1 MYSVKG
7 DGITIYNDTYLT
19 ESVKGLNPKLTL
31 KDNSAG
37 SFEITLPPGNAGYDT
52 LERLSSE
59 IVVYRDNVEIW
70 SGRIIKEKKDFMNN
84 RILTCEGELAYLNDT
99 TQPPNE
105 YVERSILQFL
115 TALLTEHNNK
125 VGTDK
130 QFKMGA
136 VNGWV
141 NETISCFTNNE
152 STLEVINNQL
162 IERFGGHLIIEKKV
176 DGRYLHYV
184 EEYPNTPSQ
193 EIRFGENLLDFTR
206 NWDMTKL
213 ATVITPKGAPL
224 EEPPEGWPEGLDAYV
239 DVKSVNGGSPYV
251 TSEAAISEFGWI
263 EAVVDWPDVDDPA
276 ELLSKAQLYLQ
287 DAQFV
292 DMVIDVSAVDL
303 RYLNKDIESINLLD
317 QVRCIS
323 RPHGMDRLFPV
334 SELNIQ
340 LDKPENSTYV
350 LGSIV
355 KENTLS
361 GSIKS
366 GNADI
371 INKINNIPKVNVEK
385 ILDTAFENAT
395 DIMNSKTRGIV
406 TITQNAQGSQSLV
419 ISSDNTYDP
428 ITDLWSTQT
437 KLWRWNINGFA
448 FSSDGGRSF
457 SNVAITMDGAISANA
472 ITTGTMSADRV
483 RTGILQSQ
491 DGNVVWNLNSGG
503 SLTIKRGEIRLGTG
517 GAHWSGSKFYVDEY
531 GDLWAE
537 EGKIGGFTI
546 SSYSIYNDSI
556 ELDGAG
562 IRFTVPKPS
571 PQTGLYQVGRMGT
584 LTLED
589 EPEKYGMLIN
599 LELESSYISFGQRE
613 EEEEPYMMKLFYAG
627 INNPP
632 LGYKADRWH
641 LGTYFSLD
649 NYGFEGT
656 YGSRVYQ
663 SLDWVVSSSNNR
675 PKEISLVAN
684 LRIGSSGNVISYEE
698 FDCCIINGVIMRQVN

>member
-1 MYSVKG
+1 MYTVKG
-7 DGITIYNDTYLT
+7 DGITIYDDTYLA

-37 SFEITLPPGNAGYDT
+37 SFEITLPPGNEGYDK
-52 LERLSSE
+52 LKRLSSE

-105 YVERSILQFL
+105 YIEISILQFL

-125 VGTDK
+125 VGIDK

-141 NETISCFTNNE
+141 NEILTISTNNE

-162 IERFGGHLIIEKKV
+162 IARFGGHLIIEKKA

-184 EEYPNTPSQ
+184 EEYPNTSSQ

-213 ATVITPKGAPL
+213 ATVITPKGARL

-251 TSEAAISEFGWI
+251 TSEEAISEFGWI
-263 EAVVDWPDVDDPA
+263 EAVVDWPDVDDPE
-276 ELLSKAQLYLQ
+276 ELLSKAQSYLQ

-292 DMVIDVSAVDL
+292 DMVIDVSAIDL

-395 DIMNSKTRGIV
+395 NIMNSKTRGIV
-406 TITQNAQGSQSLV
+406 TITQNPQGSQSLV
-419 ISSDNTYDP
+419 ISSDNTYNP
-428 ITDLWSTQT
+428 TTDLWSTQT
-437 KLWRWNINGFA
+437 KLWRWNINGLA

-472 ITTGTMSADRV
+472 ITTGTMSADRI

-517 GAHWSGSKFYVDEY
+517 GAHWSGSKFYVDEA

-537 EGKIGGFTI
+537 YGKIGGFTI
-546 SSYSIYNDSI
+546 SSWSIYNDSI
-556 ELDGAG
+556 DLNDFG
-562 IRFTVPKPS
+562 IEFTVPKPY
-571 PQTGLYQVGRMGT
+571 PQTGLYRVGRMGT
-584 LTLED
+584 NTLVD
-589 EPEKYGMLIN
+589 EPEKYGMNIN

-613 EEEEPYMMKLFYAG
+613 AAGEPFTMKLFYAG

-641 LGTYFSLD
+641 LGTFLSLD
-649 NYGFEGT
+649 NWGFEST
-656 YGSRVYQ
+656 YGSRVYRNW
-663 SLDWVVSSSNNR
+663 SWTVSDTSME
-675 PKEISLVAN
+675 PYPISLVAN
-684 LRIGSSGNVISYEE
+684 LRSGMGGTLYWDE
-698 FDCCIINGVIMRQVN
+698 FDCYIVNGVIMRRV

>member
-37 SFEITLPPGNAGYDT
+37 SFEITLPPGNHGHDT

-105 YVERSILQFL
+105 YVERSILQ
-115 TALLTEHNNK
+115 LLTSLLAEHNNK

-130 QFKMGA
+130 TFKMGA

-152 STLEVINNQL
+152 STLEVINTQL
-162 IERFGGHLIIEKKV
+162 IARFGGHLIIEKKV

-213 ATVITPKGAPL
+213 ATVITPKGAQL

-239 DVKSVNGGSPYV
+239 DVKSVNAGSPYV

-276 ELLSKAQLYLQ
+276 ELLSKSQLYLQ
-287 DAQFV
+287 DVQFV

-303 RYLNKDIESINLLD
+303 RYLNRDIESISLLD

-350 LGSIV
+350 LGSII

-371 INKINNIPKVNVEK
+371 LNKINNIPKVNVEK

-395 DIMNSKTRGIV
+395 NIMNLKTRGIV
-406 TITQNAQGSQSLV
+406 TVTQNQQGSQSLV
-419 ISSDNTYDP
+419 VSSDNTYNP
-428 ITDLWSTQT
+428 TTDLWSTQT

-448 FSSDGGRSF
+448 FSSNGGRSYG
-457 SNVAITMDGAISANA
+457 NIAITMDGAISANF

-483 RTGILQSQ
+483 RTGLIISE
-491 DGNVVWNLNSGG
+491 DSTTTPNVVFNLNASSTSFGGTSYPAG
-503 SLTIKRGEIRLGTG
+503 SLTIRNGEIRLGTG
-517 GAHWSGSKFYVDEY
+517 GAHWTGSRFYVDRWGE
-531 GDLWAE
+531 LWAE
-537 EGKIGGFTI
+537 YGKIGGFTI
-546 SSYSIYNDSI
+546 TSWSIYNDTIS
-556 ELDGAG
+556 LDSRGLTMSEGGDDLGYFGTQYWSGYPSHKGITMSLEYNSSPRYIVWSNMDYSSDSYYTVKFGYAARRVGPSNSMMQADRINLGCNFNGNNWLLENFWIDPTTGGADGG
-562 IRFTVPKPS
+562 IS
-571 PQTGLYQVGRMGT
+571 GT
-584 LTLED
+584 LSMKQVLGVNSSTGSLLV
-589 EPEKYGMLIN
+589 GLIV
-599 LELESSYISFGQRE
+599 R
-613 EEEEPYMMKLFYAG
+613 
-627 INNPP
+627 
-632 LGYKADRWH
+632 
-641 LGTYFSLD
+641 
-649 NYGFEGT
+649 
-656 YGSRVYQ
+656 
-663 SLDWVVSSSNNR
+663 
-675 PKEISLVAN
+675 
-684 LRIGSSGNVISYEE
+684 
-698 FDCCIINGVIMRQVN
+698 

>member
-7 DGITIYNDTYLT
+7 DGITIYNDTYLA
-19 ESVKGLNPKLTL
+19 ESVKGLTPKLTL

-37 SFEITLPPGNAGYDT
+37 SFEITLPPGNDGYDN

-99 TQPPNE
+99 TQPPTE
-105 YVERSILQFL
+105 YIERSVHQFL
-115 TALLTEHNNK
+115 TSLLTEHNNK

-141 NETISCFTNNE
+141 NETISC
-152 STLEVINNQL
+152 LEVINNQL
-162 IERFGGHLIIEKKV
+162 IARFGGHLIIEKKV

-263 EAVVDWPDVDDPA
+263 EAVVDWQDVDDPA

-303 RYLNKDIESINLLD
+303 RYLNKDVESINLLD

-395 DIMNSKTRGIV
+395 NIMNSKTRGIV
-406 TITQNAQGSQSLV
+406 TITQNPQGSQSLV
-419 ISSDNTYDP
+419 ISSDNTYNP
-428 ITDLWSTQT
+428 TTDLWSTQT

-448 FSSDGGRSF
+448 FSSNGGRSF

-483 RTGILQSQ
+483 RTGMIVSA
-491 DGNVVWNLNSGG
+491 DSTTTPNVVFNLNASSTSFGGTSYPAG
-503 SLTIKRGEIRLGTG
+503 SLTI
-517 GAHWSGSKFYVDEY
+517 H
-531 GDLWAE
+531 
-537 EGKIGGFTI
+537 IGQGHDFTLI
-546 SSYSIYNDSI
+546 VGVNFMPNMDKSAV
-556 ELDGAG
+556 L
-562 IRFTVPKPS
+562 RF
-571 PQTGLYQVGRMGT
+571 QVG
-584 LTLED
+584 
-589 EPEKYGMLIN
+589 
-599 LELESSYISFGQRE
+599 
-613 EEEEPYMMKLFYAG
+613 LF
-627 INNPP
+627 ITIP
-632 LGYKADRWH
+632 
-641 LGTYFSLD
+641 
-649 NYGFEGT
+649 
-656 YGSRVYQ
+656 
-663 SLDWVVSSSNNR
+663 
-675 PKEISLVAN
+675 
-684 LRIGSSGNVISYEE
+684 
-698 FDCCIINGVIMRQVN
+698 